1 MRGVSGDDPAG
12 GAGSGVARAGR
23 RGYEKPGAV
32 ARHEQWLAASSLLAG
47 SAERV
52 RSGSWADNATVE
64 RREAASRLHGTVHAS
79 QAWCRASPAR
89 QLKAVRLPALL
100 RPPHFGAGGDAVA
113 QVTAGSPAEASATA
127 AQKGWRRRS
136 GGDAEA
142 RRMQQPGCTNAP
154 RERDRLRGQA
164 TQRAV

>member
-1 MRGVSGDDPAG
+1 MTGHFCNYLVTLLLTSYRSYNIDSPSSLVRGVSGDDPAG

-64 RREAASRLHGTVHAS
+64 RREAAARLHGTGH
-79 QAWCRASPAR
+79 ASPAWRRAPPPR
-89 QLKAVRLPALL
+89 QLRQVRRPALR
-100 RPPHFGAGGDAVA
+100 RPLVSGPELQLTPRIWARAPPKRRQDA
-113 QVTAGSPAEASATA
+113 
-127 AQKGWRRRS
+127 
-136 GGDAEA
+136 
-142 RRMQQPGCTNAP
+142 
-154 RERDRLRGQA
+154 
-164 TQRAV
+164 

>member
-1 MRGVSGDDPAG
+1 MTGTFCNYLVTLLLTSYRSYNIDLPSSLVRGVSGDDPAG

-23 RGYEKPGAV
+23 RGYEKPVAV

-47 SAERV
+47 PAERV

-89 QLKAVRLPALL
+89 QLKAVRLPALRRPLIPGSEVMRSL
-100 RPPHFGAGGDAVA
+100 R
-113 QVTAGSPAEASATA
+113 
-127 AQKGWRRRS
+127 
-136 GGDAEA
+136 
-142 RRMQQPGCTNAP
+142 
-154 RERDRLRGQA
+154 
-164 TQRAV
+164 